1 MREVK
6 RGDYVRARVW
16 LDELPRATFSPK
28 GLHTFTRKCESAA
41 TPSIQS
47 LAVECFAYTG
57 PRIYYG
63 LLGGTWTSDQSGE
76 FNVVV
81 GTSEGDGERLDE
93 NFGAGKSWPAFVGLP
108 VEFVEGVELGF
119 AAASQFCP
127 SGTLT
132 LNCAAH
138 EHVGS
143 CIVIYERIAASIARM
158 LSGATRDTANEE
170 LARMIWP
177 DFYGTKS

>member
-1 MREVK
+1 MREIK

-28 GLHTFTRKCESAA
+28 SLHTFTWKCQSVAK
-41 TPSIQS
+41 PRLRS
-47 LAVECFAYTG
+47 LAVECFAYVG

-63 LLGGTWTSDQSGE
+63 LLGGAWESAETGQ
-76 FNVVV
+76 FKVVV

-93 NFGAGKSWPAFVGLP
+93 SIGAGKSWPAFVGFPSEYL
-108 VEFVEGVELGF
+108 EGVELGF
-119 AAASQFCP
+119 AAATLFCP

-158 LSGATRDTANEE
+158 LSGATTDTANEE

-177 DFYGTKS
+177 DFYGVKS